1 MSTEMPKP
9 HGRAVPS
16 QPSHFLPAG
25 PGDLF
30 VVPEAGGSPVEWALL
45 ERRPENSDW
54 FMAVPADTVPLAGSG
69 DVEVPPGEPLA
80 PLTLRCAHAVPLRE
94 RLLRRGWRTG
104 TLDPRTLA
112 KALETLRAIE
122 AKAYVASPLA
132 EEVDR
137 DPEYL
142 DWIRDVVAPARLN
155 LIVIATPKWNPRK
168 SQGAPRRTLALAASV
183 LIALGFGMAGGLLWQ
198 REQVMISEAER
209 LRTEQALAE
218 ERERRVQELQAERE
232 RHLRELA
239 ERLRRIGEESKR
251 DRERIAALERQLEGT
266 DRLEALINV
275 PFAFLAPRDPTRGED
290 EGRTIPPD
298 ADYLFLALA
307 IQDTQSFENL
317 RLEILRRDNSER
329 VWSRDG
335 LTRNKINEVYLA
347 LPRQIL
353 APGEYR
359 LRLYGLSGGEA
370 ELVEEYDLTIEQ

>member
-1 MSTEMPKP
+1 MSTEPKA

-30 VVPEAGGSPVEWALL
+30 VVPEAGDAPVEWALL

-54 FMAVPADTVPLAGSG
+54 FMAVPADTVSLAGSG

-104 TLDPRTLA
+104 ALDPRTLA
-112 KALETLRAIE
+112 KALEALRAIE
-122 AKAYVASPLA
+122 AKTYVASPLA

-142 DWIRDVVAPARLN
+142 DWIKDVVAPARLN

-183 LIALGFGMAGGLLWQ
+183 LIALGLGMTGGLLWQ

-209 LRTEQALAE
+209 FRTERALAE
-218 ERERRVQELQAERE
+218 ERERRAQELQAERE
-232 RHLRELA
+232 RHLRALA
-239 ERLRRIGEESKR
+239 ERLRRIGEERKR

-266 DRLEALINV
+266 GRIEALVNV
-275 PFAFLAPRDPTRGED
+275 PFAYLAPRDPTRGED
-290 EGRTIPPD
+290 KGLTVPPD
-298 ADYLFLALA
+298 ADYLFLVLNTL
-307 IQDTQSFENL
+307 DVPSFESL
-317 RLEILRRDNSER
+317 RLEILRRDNGER
-329 VWSRDG
+329 IWSRDG
-335 LTRNKINEVYLA
+335 LTKNKINEVYLA
-347 LPRQIL
+347 LPRQL
-353 APGEYR
+353 LTPGEYR
-359 LRLYGLSGGEA
+359 LRLYGLSDREA
-370 ELVEEYDLTIEQ
+370 KLLREYDLTIER

>member
-1 MSTEMPKP
+1 MSTEPKA
-9 HGRAVPS
+9 HDRAVPS

-30 VVPEAGGSPVEWALL
+30 VVPEAGDAPVEWALL
-45 ERRPENSDW
+45 ERRPESSDW

-104 TLDPRTLA
+104 ALEPRTLA

-122 AKAYVASPLA
+122 AKTYVAPPLA

-155 LIVIATPKWNPRK
+155 LIVIATPKWNPRE

-183 LIALGFGMAGGLLWQ
+183 LIALGLGMAGGLLWQ

-209 LRTEQALAE
+209 FRTEQALAE
-218 ERERRVQELQAERE
+218 ERERRAQELQAERE
-232 RHLRELA
+232 RHLRELT
-239 ERLRRIGEESKR
+239 EREQKIEEERKR

-266 DRLEALINV
+266 GRIEALINV
-275 PFAFLAPRDPTRGED
+275 PFAYLSPRDPTRGED
-290 EGRTIPPD
+290 EGLTMPPD
-298 ADYLFLALA
+298 ADYLFLVLQ
-307 IQDTQSFENL
+307 ILGTPSFDNL
-317 RLEILRRDNSER
+317 RLDIVRRDTGAR
-329 VWSRDG
+329 VWSRNG
-335 LTRNKINEVYLA
+335 LTRNKINEVPLA
-347 LPRQIL
+347 LPRQLL

-359 LRLYGLSGGEA
+359 LRLYGLAGGEA
-370 ELVEEYDLTIEQ
+370 ELVGEYDLTIER